1 MATSMLVRNPQAMVG
16 SDTVIGSSSM
26 FIGSFSGKGNM
37 IIDGIV
43 EGDINLDGTINVTSQ
58 GRVRA
63 HIQAAACVIA
73 GAITGKITALYHVMM
88 EPTAKAWCDIK
99 TNELK
104 IAAGATFKGSC
115 TE

>member
-1 MATSMLVRNPQAMVG
+1 MAASMLARKPHKTAG
-16 SDTVIGSSSM
+16 SETIIGSSSM
-26 FIGSFSGKGNM
+26 FIGSFSGDGNM
-37 IIDGIV
+37 TINGIV
-43 EGDINLDGTINVTSQ
+43 EGHINVEGAINVTSQ

-63 HIQAAACVIA
+63 HIHAATCVIA
-73 GAITGKITALYHVMM
+73 GAITGKITALYHVII

-104 IAAGATFKGSC
+104 VAAGATFKGSC